1 MHREEGRDRRNGL
14 LGGGDAGL
22 EVVELG
28 VGAVL
33 GCSDGVDDMRRSY
46 VGGGLMALAPVAFAE
61 GPVWRRVVTNQMP
74 PASPARVLQMQGIR
88 VRR

>member
-33 GCSDGVDDMRRSY
+33 GCSDGVDDMRRSD
-46 VGGGLMALAPVAFAE
+46 VGGGLMVVGDGGDVGIEGADDALDGGLEFGELGKDVE
-61 GPVWRRVVTNQMP
+61 
-74 PASPARVLQMQGIR
+74 
-88 VRR
+88 